1 MRYNLKLKKMKEID
15 RRKLQKLNILINF
28 KTMKSVYGGNLKFI
42 WDNKINNKI
51 SVWHTFSCMT

>member
-28 KTMKSVYGGNLKFI
+28 KTMKSVYGGHLKFI
-42 WDNKINNKI
+42 SDNKINTRQIIKTNI
-51 SVWHTFSCMT
+51 L

>member
-28 KTMKSVYGGNLKFI
+28 KTMKSVYGGNLKFVT
-42 WDNKINNKI
+42 DNKINNKI
-51 SVWHTFSCMT
+51 RV

>member
-1 MRYNLKLKKMKEID
+1 MRYNIKLKLLKEID

-42 WDNKINNKI
+42 SDNKINNKI